1 MEDVNVR
8 LLFCDFFLTV
18 FIMVIMLMIQNN
30 EMLNESV
37 ISFVGAG
44 MIGKVKNWKGRTEV
58 EAFSYICFLNV
69 KVKKNGFTL
78 SGESATIVAQ

>member
-1 MEDVNVR
+1 MFDYY
-8 LLFCDFFLTV
+8 FAIIFLTV

-30 EMLNESV
+30 EMLNEPV

-58 EAFSYICFLNV
+58 EAFSYICFFEC
-69 KVKKNGFTL
+69 K
-78 SGESATIVAQ
+78 S

>member
-1 MEDVNVR
+1 MFDYY
-8 LLFCDFFLTV
+8 FAIISLTV

-30 EMLNESV
+30 EMLNEPV

-58 EAFSYICFLNV
+58 DAFSYICFFEC
-69 KVKKNGFTL
+69 K
-78 SGESATIVAQ
+78 S

>member
-58 EAFSYICFLNV
+58 EAFSYICFFEC
-69 KVKKNGFTL
+69 K
-78 SGESATIVAQ
+78 S

>member
-1 MEDVNVR
+1 MFDYY
-8 LLFCDFFLTV
+8 FSIIFLSV
-18 FIMVIMLMIQNN
+18 FIMAIMLMVIQNN
-30 EMLNESV
+30 EMLNEPV

-78 SGESATIVAQ
+78 SGESVTIVTQ

>member
-1 MEDVNVR
+1 MFDYY
-8 LLFCDFFLTV
+8 FAIISLTV

-30 EMLNESV
+30 EMLNEPV

-58 EAFSYICFLNV
+58 EAFSYICFFEC
-69 KVKKNGFTL
+69 K
-78 SGESATIVAQ
+78 S

>member
-44 MIGKVKNWKGRTEV
+44 MIGKVKNLERAHGSRSLFIHMFFECK
-58 EAFSYICFLNV
+58 S
-69 KVKKNGFTL
+69 
-78 SGESATIVAQ
+78 

>member
-1 MEDVNVR
+1 MFDYY
-8 LLFCDFFLTV
+8 FAIIFLTV

-30 EMLNESV
+30 EMLNEPV

-58 EAFSYICFLNV
+58 DAFSYICFFEC
-69 KVKKNGFTL
+69 K
-78 SGESATIVAQ
+78 S